1 MEYTK
6 KRLLGYASLAAV
18 LAMTAF
24 ASTLPEG
31 DASATTSSGA
41 SVTYSVTVIN
51 PLHIE
56 VEGGNGDNPT
66 IIVTPDDSGVTPE
79 DNVVDHIDY
88 TVVDKDGNVVIGP
101 EDVDVPPEG
110 TEIELPFIDE
120 GLPPGDYTVII
131 NGYNKDDEL
140 VFTREITLTYTAPI
154 YVPDTGT
161 LTIGSLQ
168 IARANYWAVGILV
181 ALIAGGVAFGLH
193 RRARK

>member
-101 EDVDVPPEG
+101 VDVDVPPDG

-120 GLPPGDYTVII
+120 ELPPGDYTVII
-131 NGYNKDDEL
+131 NGHNKDDEL
-140 VFTREITLTYTAPI
+140 VFTREISLAYTAPI